1 MENSQQERIV
11 QGRIVVGVDGSEG
24 AQRALRWAVAQAV
37 LTGSQLQVVHGWH
50 YPFAGSSPFSGVAFD
65 VGDLEAGAR
74 AALDSAVAGVDL
86 GGLAAPPDLVV
97 VEHSAALALVEAAKG
112 ADLLVVGTRGRGGF
126 AELLLGSVSQ
136 QVVHHAPCPVVIVPH
151 DA

>member
-1 MENSQQERIV
+1 MERIE

-37 LTGSQLQVVHGWH
+37 RTGSHLQVVHGWQ
-50 YPFAGSSPFSGVAFD
+50 YPYAGSTLYAGVVVD

-74 AALDSAVAGVDL
+74 AVLDAAVADVDMS
-86 GGLAAPPDLVV
+86 GLDAPPDLVV

-151 DA
+151 GV